1 MTFDQV
7 LNILCKK
14 SYMVDKSNDDNI
26 IPLYGSSDAES
37 TYSIETTKDFAYII
51 MDCDIKDGPPDI
63 YKVTE
68 DYLYTNIESMG
79 VIVEKVIDP
88 KELNTIYSHIDT
100 FKKESKS

>member
-26 IPLYGSSDAES
+26 IPLYGSSEVES

-51 MDCDIKDGPPDI
+51 MDNIDNSLPEI

-68 DYLYTNIESMG
+68 DDLYTNIESMG

-88 KELNTIYSHIDT
+88 KELNTIYTHIDT

>member
-26 IPLYGSSDAES
+26 IPLYGSSEVES

-51 MDCDIKDGPPDI
+51 MDNIDNRLPEI

-68 DYLYTNIESMG
+68 DDLYSNIESMG

-88 KELNTIYSHIDT
+88 KELNTIYTHIDT

>member
-7 LNILCKK
+7 LSILCKK

-26 IPLYGSSDAES
+26 IPLYGSSDVES

-51 MDCDIKDGPPDI
+51 MDNTDNSLPEI

-68 DYLYTNIESMG
+68 DDLYTNIESMG
-79 VIVEKVIDP
+79 VIVEKVTDP
-88 KELNTIYSHIDT
+88 KELTTIYSHIDT

>member
-26 IPLYGSSDAES
+26 IPLYGSSEVES

-63 YKVTE
+63 YH
-68 DYLYTNIESMG
+68 N
-79 VIVEKVIDP
+79 P
-88 KELNTIYSHIDT
+88 
-100 FKKESKS
+100 